1 MKIRAMVLGCLA
13 AVVILSTG
21 YIGTEAGLV
30 AFGQSEPVK
39 AGPDN
44 DKVCPKIGVISI
56 REIFRASE
64 RISKYRQDAMVE
76 RQTMELRLNGLAAK
90 IQSEESGLALLSPG
104 SSDHLAQLE
113 RIYRNRA
120 NLEMEKE
127 LYNKKLALKE
137 QRITEDLY
145 GAILLATRAVAQE
158 KGLDLVFEKS
168 EPELPAPSPTQLE
181 LAMGTHKVLYSSGCP
196 DITNDVLARINAEDR
211 AEAEAASKTPAVND
225 TSK

>member
-21 YIGTEAGLV
+21 YIGTEAPPV
-30 AFGQSEPVK
+30 AFGQSEPAK
-39 AGPDN
+39 AEPDS
-44 DKVCPKIGVISI
+44 DKACLKIGVVSI

-64 RISKYRQDAMVE
+64 RISKYRQEAMLE
-76 RQTMELRLNGLAAK
+76 RQTMELRLNGLAAE

-113 RIYRNRA
+113 RIYKKRKNY
-120 NLEMEKE
+120 EMEKE
-127 LYNKKLALKE
+127 LYNKKLGLKE

-158 KGLDLVFEKS
+158 KGLDLVLEKS

-181 LAMGTHKVLYSSGCP
+181 LAMGTHKILYSGGCP
-196 DITNDVLARINAEDR
+196 DITNDVLARINSEDR
-211 AEAEAASKTPAVND
+211 AKAEAASKKPIVND
-225 TSK
+225 ANK

>member
-1 MKIRAMVLGCLA
+1 MKVRAMVLSCLA
-13 AVVILSTG
+13 VVVILSTG
-21 YIGTEAGLV
+21 YMGTEAGLV

-39 AGPDN
+39 AESEN

-56 REIFRASE
+56 RQIFRVSA
-64 RISKYRQDAMVE
+64 RISKYRQEAMVE
-76 RQTMELRLNGLAAK
+76 RQTMEVGLDALAK
-90 IQSEESGLALLSPG
+90 EIQSEESGLSLLKPG

-113 RIYRNRA
+113 RIYKKRA
-120 NLEMEKE
+120 NYEMEKE

-145 GAILLATRAVAQE
+145 GAILLATRAVAEE

-181 LAMGTHKVLYSSGCP
+181 LAMGTHKVLYSGGCP
-196 DITNDVLARINAEDR
+196 DISKDVLARIDSEDL
-211 AEAEAASKTPAVND
+211 AKTEAASKTP
-225 TSK
+225 

>member
-1 MKIRAMVLGCLA
+1 MVLGCLA

-30 AFGQSEPVK
+30 AFGQSGPVK
-39 AGPDN
+39 AKVDS

-56 REIFRASE
+56 REIFRASA
-64 RISKYRQDAMVE
+64 RISRYRQDAMIE
-76 RQTMELRLNGLAAK
+76 RQTMEVRLNGLATE
-90 IQSEESGLALLSPG
+90 IQSDESGLSLLSPG

-113 RIYRNRA
+113 RIYKKRA
-120 NLEMEKE
+120 NYEMEKE

-145 GAILLATRAVAQE
+145 GAILLATRAVAEE

-181 LAMGTHKVLYSSGCP
+181 LAMGTHKLLYSGGCL
-196 DITNDVLARINAEDR
+196 DISKDVLARMDSEDR
-211 AEAEAASKTPAVND
+211 AEAGAASKNP
-225 TSK
+225 

>member
-13 AVVILSTG
+13 AVVTLSTG

-39 AGPDN
+39 AKVDN

-56 REIFRASE
+56 REIFRASA
-64 RISKYRQDAMVE
+64 RISRYRQEAMVE
-76 RQTMELRLNGLAAK
+76 RQTMEVRLNGLATE

-113 RIYRNRA
+113 RIYKKRA

-145 GAILLATRAVAQE
+145 GAILLATRAVAEE

-181 LAMGTHKVLYSSGCP
+181 LAMGTHKVLYSGGCL
-196 DITNDVLARINAEDR
+196 DISKDVLARINSQDR
-211 AEAEAASKTPAVND
+211 AKTEAANKTPQ
-225 TSK
+225 